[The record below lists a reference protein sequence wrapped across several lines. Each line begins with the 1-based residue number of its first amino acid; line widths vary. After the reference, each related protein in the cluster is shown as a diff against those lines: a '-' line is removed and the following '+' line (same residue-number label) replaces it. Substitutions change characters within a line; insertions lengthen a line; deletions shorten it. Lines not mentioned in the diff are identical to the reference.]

1 MYLARVGH
9 TSIMQGTT
17 LEAEMKGSL
26 LALCVMLAAFL
37 PTTMSAQGAP
47 GCGADD
53 VKFDVSAEKPRQ
65 PIGKPDMGKALI
77 VFLQDDDQFGSR
89 PRPTT
94 RFGIDGTWIGAT
106 SANSYFSVTVEPG
119 EHHLCAKWQNFV
131 GFTFG
136 AGMNTAAAHFTAEPG
151 GIYFFVAR
159 DRYNEHDTPPEV
171 KLSPLDSDEGQ
182 LMTGKLSLVASRPKK

>member
-1 MYLARVGH
+1 MYLTPVSHPSNMLGR
-9 TSIMQGTT
+9 TS
-17 LEAEMKGSL
+17 EAVMNASF
-26 LALCVMLAAFL
+26 LALSVMLAAFL
-37 PTTMSAQGAP
+37 PTTLSAQGAP

-53 VKFDVSAEKPRQ
+53 VKFDVSTERTRQ
-65 PIGKPDMGKALI
+65 PIGKPGTGKVLI

-106 SANSYFSVTVEPG
+106 SANSYFSVAVEPG

-151 GIYFFVAR
+151 VVYFFLAR
-159 DRYNEHDTPPEV
+159 DRYNEHDTSPEV
-171 KLSPLDSDEGQ
+171 KLMPLDSDEGQ
-182 LMTGKLSLVASRPKK
+182 LLTGKLSLVTSRLKK

>member
-1 MYLARVGH
+1 MK
-9 TSIMQGTT
+9 TSF
-17 LEAEMKGSL
+17 
-26 LALCVMLAAFL
+26 LALLVMLAALL
-37 PTTMSAQGAP
+37 PTTLSAQGAP

-53 VKFDVSAEKPRQ
+53 AKFDVSTKKPRQ
-65 PIGKPDMGKALI
+65 PIGKPDTGMALI
-77 VFLQDDDQFGSR
+77 VFLQDDVQFDSR

-106 SANSYFSVTVEPG
+106 TANSYFSVAVEPG

-151 GIYFFVAR
+151 GVYFFVAR
-159 DRYNEHDTPPEV
+159 DRFIENEIPPEV

-182 LMTGKLSLVASRPKK
+182 LLAGKFSLVASRPKK